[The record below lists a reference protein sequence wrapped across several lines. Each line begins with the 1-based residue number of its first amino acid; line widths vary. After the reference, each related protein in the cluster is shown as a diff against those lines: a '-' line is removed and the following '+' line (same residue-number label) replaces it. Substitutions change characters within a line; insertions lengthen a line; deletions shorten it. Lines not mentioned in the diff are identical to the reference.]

1 MSAIPAVVQK
11 ILEDWRIPY
20 SAADD
25 KELFEIMQSNPP
37 ASYSSKVA
45 YNVFLKDE
53 LGQVQVLVPG
63 DRMLDLTQLSHA
75 FGRQFT
81 ALSVDELDLL
91 KARYKIDQFPAIPQ
105 ITEMET
111 MIDQALLREQE
122 LFVYS
127 GEEGKNWLK
136 IPMSEF
142 RALTTSSHVGN
153 YSTPLR
159 PDRPGQGS
167 DQDLD
172 DVHSAIRQFTPLRIK
187 QRLEETLDLPP
198 LPEVARKIIELRV
211 DPEAD
216 SKSLA
221 TTIEVDPGMSA
232 QVLSWAR
239 SPYYGTRGEIKSVEE
254 AVIRVLG

>member
-81 ALSVDELDLL
+81 ALSAVELDLL

-142 RALTTSSHVGN
+142 VR
-153 YSTPLR
+153 
-159 PDRPGQGS
+159 
-167 DQDLD
+167 
-172 DVHSAIRQFTPLRIK
+172 
-187 QRLEETLDLPP
+187 
-198 LPEVARKIIELRV
+198 
-211 DPEAD
+211 
-216 SKSLA
+216 
-221 TTIEVDPGMSA
+221 
-232 QVLSWAR
+232 
-239 SPYYGTRGEIKSVEE
+239 
-254 AVIRVLG
+254 